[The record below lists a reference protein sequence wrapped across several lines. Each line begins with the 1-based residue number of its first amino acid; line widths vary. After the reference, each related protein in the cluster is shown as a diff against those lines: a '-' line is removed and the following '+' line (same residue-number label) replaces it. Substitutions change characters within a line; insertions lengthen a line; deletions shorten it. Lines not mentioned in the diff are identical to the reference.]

1 MLQPGY
7 NVISFKILQEY
18 YTDYDTK
25 IYEAALIKKK
35 QRPQPNKQL

>member
-7 NVISFKILQEY
+7 NFISFKMLREY

-25 IYEAALIKKK
+25 IYEASLIKK